1 MKSAHLVT
9 MAIVGP
15 GLLAQAQVPEGD
27 RLPAGRGMMN
37 NEQLIIIMHNDNEKM
52 NSLFNE

>member
-27 RLPAGRGMMN
+27 RLPAGRGIMN
-37 NEQLIIIMHNDNEKM
+37 NEQLIIIIMHNDRNEK
-52 NSLFNE
+52 

>member
-1 MKSAHLVT
+1 

-27 RLPAGRGMMN
+27 GLPAGRGIMN

>member
-15 GLLAQAQVPEGD
+15 GLLTQAQVPEGD
-27 RLPAGRGMMN
+27 GLPAGRGIMN